1 MATFRPGHNDENES
15 RDPLPPPR
23 LGFARWEDLEDRAS
37 QAAATRGQPQPDDR
51 ARESE
56 RRVAAGD
63 SANAVSWELDDGGV
77 QFGRPGP
84 YAGRGPLG
92 YQRSDSRIRE
102 DVCERLTDAGDVDAT
117 SIVVAVEGGVV
128 TLTGAARDRAA
139 RRRAEDIAG
148 DVRGVIDVLNRLRVA

>member
-1 MATFRPGHNDENES
+1 MATYRPWHDDENES
-15 RDPLPPPR
+15 RDPLPPP
-23 LGFARWEDLEDRAS
+23 GGS
-37 QAAATRGQPQPDDR
+37 
-51 ARESE
+51 
-56 RRVAAGD
+56 
-63 SANAVSWELDDGGV
+63 NAVSWELDDGGV

-117 SIVVAVEGGVV
+117 SIAVAVEGGVV
-128 TLTGAARDRAA
+128 TLTGTLRDRAT

-148 DVRGVIDVLNRLRVA
+148 EVAGVIDVLNRLRVA